1 MNKKI
6 TWIAFVLFVVVAGFI
21 YFDENKEKI
30 REYKRKWEKGK
41 RETDI
46 MFKLKQTVR
55 GRIYKFVVSLNGK
68 VPKKSKT
75 FDIIGCSPEFLKEH
89 LEKQFTEG
97 MSWDLMGQYIHID
110 HILPLS
116 LAKNEEDMYKLC
128 HYTNLQPL
136 WAFDNLSKGSK
147 VDV

>member
-1 MNKKI
+1 MLDANSNPCNRSHGCLYHL
-6 TWIAFVLFVVVAGFI
+6 WIIDFNTIF
-21 YFDENKEKI
+21 
-30 REYKRKWEKGK
+30 GK